1 LSAGASAF
9 AFAFAALVLCAC
21 RSESRTTP
29 GADAGAK
36 GPVLSLRSASH
47 DFGQVDEGARLVH
60 VFHADNRGDA
70 ALRLEPVTP
79 AFGCSP
85 EAWTVS
91 QVPPGGSASL
101 RVSCDT
107 ERRAGALAV
116 ELLLASNDPTTPA
129 AKLHVRA
136 RVEPRLAF
144 DALVAG
150 LETDFGTPLIREVRL
165 RGKFASAAKLSALVL
180 EKRDPMGPRVEIL
193 PSDATRPMG
202 LRFTLDARRVADGAG
217 GVRVATDVEGRDPLA
232 LSFTY
237 RVRGFMDVTPSRPY
251 VNLRDGTNRVSVLVS
266 SRRPD
271 FELQRVEIVE
281 GPFRAELGEHDPG
294 RGRSVRVYALPERIR
309 DVDRGALGRLL
320 LVSNDPAE
328 PAKEVPLFALGVR
341 REPGARP

>member
-1 LSAGASAF
+1 VNAGASAF

-21 RSESRTTP
+21 RSESPPKP
-29 GADAGAK
+29 GADAGAR

-70 ALRLEPVTP
+70 ALRLEPVAP

-85 EAWTVS
+85 EAWSVS
-91 QVPPGGSASL
+91 PVPPGGSASL

-107 ERRAGALAV
+107 ERRAGALSV
-116 ELLLASNDPTTPA
+116 ELSIASNDPKTPA
-129 AKLHVRA
+129 AKVHVRA
-136 RVEPRLAF
+136 GVEPRLAF

-150 LETDFGTPLIREVRL
+150 LETDFGKPLVRELRL
-165 RGKFASAAKLSALVL
+165 RGKLAGSAKLTALVL
-180 EKRDPMGPRVEIL
+180 EKRDPNAPRIEIL
-193 PSDATRPMG
+193 PSDAARPMG

-217 GVRVATDVEGRDPLA
+217 GVRVATGVEGRDPLA

-237 RVRGFMDVTPSRPY
+237 RVRGFIDVTPSRPY
-251 VNLRDGTNRVSVLVS
+251 VNLRDGTNRVNVLVS
-266 SRRPD
+266 SRRPE
-271 FELQRVEIVE
+271 FELQRVEIVD
-281 GPFRAELGEHDPG
+281 GPFRAELGEPNPG
-294 RGRSVRVYALPERIR
+294 TGRSVRVYALPERIR
-309 DVDRGALGRLL
+309 DVDRGALGRML

-341 REPGARP
+341 REPEARP